1 MLLKGQENKSKE
13 LLRPLCKDQEAASQ
27 VEIQWNDQ
35 HWSYLLLEVC
45 FRVLATSE
53 EMNIEQLFQLLLKY
67 VEQHKSECIVR
78 VKPDLHHIR
87 EAANAIHQAVI
98 ANLGEWM
105 LFTIMV
111 EPEFSAAI
119 ITDCILKRVSMP
131 QQIGFIQ
138 ERASLESFD
147 ETNTSLKSETAHKTP
162 DMVYRA
168 WLDYKARKKAPSP
181 EEYIPAEQR
190 AATQDHED
198 FMWSNSDWSNLVFEL
213 SALVFGTRNPHKLA
227 ECSMLLFGHVQTFK
241 DRCNVRMKPD
251 EHNIE
256 DVANQIYKDLR
267 QIYSKKALRL
277 IAFSDPHIITAG
289 IPKQLERIP
298 KKRTLGTVLR
308 PPLAHKPLPS
318 RVAGMATLPVV
329 LLLCAFHV
337 FTAGAQT
344 ESTEAPG
351 SLPSDCREEMYP
363 CTRMY
368 SVHRPAKK
376 CIGGFCLYSLSRMYV
391 INNEIC
397 TRTVCA
403 QDEYMKELKQI
414 SGSGLCEGRTN
425 ILKIMSL
432 PKPVMRG
439 LLGKRLRFHLPIA
452 FTLSLVAAI
461 AFKYTVTEP
470 RKKAYA
476 DFYKQVNELLIP
488 VHSLF
493 ERSSYSAHAALL
505 PGFVK
510 WMQSDPNKSEV
521 VLIRDK
527 DESFREDNASGTDL
541 HHMHTR
547 KEKDKWLK
555 LW

>member
-1 MLLKGQENKSKE
+1 MRDFDGDCVSNDIVSQISTEQLKSVALRYWKQALQMTKPKKVLAEMLLEIIDTLSNNILDLLSQPECPLVSQEDISRALEPCLTDIFDFLLSTSHDACAPLFKALSAVVCSSVNAGQSHSEIQPKTSYVPPKEHLVKMMHLIKPLLRFARDQECRKHYSEPLPDVAQQTNAVRHHSTDFSTRGPQVSEESECSDSENETRSTEMKVSSDTRKVTPPMASKNTIIQIQYIAEEAATEMLLKGQESKSKE

-35 HWSYLLLEVC
+35 HWSYLLQEVC

-53 EMNIEQLFQLLLKY
+53 ENNIEQLFQLLLKY

-111 EPEFSAAI
+111 EPEFSAAT

-162 DMVYRA
+162 DMVYGA

-267 QIYSKKALRL
+267 QIYPKKALRL
-277 IAFSDPHIITAG
+277 IAFSDPHVITAG

-308 PPLAHKPLPS
+308 S
-318 RVAGMATLPVV
+318 V
-329 LLLCAFHV
+329 
-337 FTAGAQT
+337 
-344 ESTEAPG
+344 
-351 SLPSDCREEMYP
+351 CR
-363 CTRMY
+363 
-368 SVHRPAKK
+368 
-376 CIGGFCLYSLSRMYV
+376 
-391 INNEIC
+391 
-397 TRTVCA
+397 
-403 QDEYMKELKQI
+403 
-414 SGSGLCEGRTN
+414 
-425 ILKIMSL
+425 
-432 PKPVMRG
+432 
-439 LLGKRLRFHLPIA
+439 
-452 FTLSLVAAI
+452 AI
-461 AFKYTVTEP
+461 
-470 RKKAYA
+470 
-476 DFYKQVNELLIP
+476 
-488 VHSLF
+488 
-493 ERSSYSAHAALL
+493 
-505 PGFVK
+505 
-510 WMQSDPNKSEV
+510 
-521 VLIRDK
+521 
-527 DESFREDNASGTDL
+527 FR
-541 HHMHTR
+541 R
-547 KEKDKWLK
+547 C
-555 LW
+555 